1 MRNAVSQAIAALS
14 RGFAGEARC
23 CVRTGLARA
32 AVLPAGF
39 GDGGMGARGEGP
51 NLGTDI
57 IGPGRTGNRRHPW
70 PAPRGRVGRIAKA
83 DASAQSS
90 RWQAGAAAENPDR
103 PTGGNM
109 RLLHWVALGL
119 VAGHTGAF
127 AQANYP
133 NRPIKMI
140 VPLAAA
146 SAVDVAARIVTQKMA
161 DNLGQQFVIL
171 NLPGASGLIGAEQVA
186 HAEPD
191 GYTIGG
197 FNDSIMTMVP
207 NLQAKM
213 RWDILKDFE
222 PVSLVATVEWGL
234 IAGNQTGYKTAADLI
249 AAAKAAPGKIDY
261 GSGGPGSPQHL
272 AMAMFASAAGIS
284 LTHVPYKGAT
294 QAATDVA
301 AGQIP
306 VGFQGLGTVAALVR
320 GGQLRLIGVC
330 TPARLPQFPDVPTIS
345 ESGLPGF
352 TFNSW
357 FAIMAPAGTPKDII
371 AKLNTEVLKALA
383 DPEVHKK
390 LEDLGF
396 AVRGSSPAELGAMT
410 HEQLAKYARVI
421 KEMGIGN
428 E

>member
-1 MRNAVSQAIAALS
+1 MRRFCL
-14 RGFAGEARC
+14 
-23 CVRTGLARA
+23 LASMLA
-32 AVLPAGF
+32 
-39 GDGGMGARGEGP
+39 
-51 NLGTDI
+51 
-57 IGPGRTGNRRHPW
+57 
-70 PAPRGRVGRIAKA
+70 
-83 DASAQSS
+83 
-90 RWQAGAAAENPDR
+90 
-103 PTGGNM
+103 
-109 RLLHWVALGL
+109 L
-119 VAGHTGAF
+119 VAGNLENI

-161 DNLGQQFVIL
+161 DNMGQQLVIL
-171 NLPGASGLIGAEQVA
+171 NQPGASGLIGAEQVA
-186 HAEPD
+186 HADPD

-207 NLQAKM
+207 HLQAKM

-234 IAGNQTGYKTAADLI
+234 IAGNQTPYKSAADLI

-261 GSGGPGSPQHL
+261 SSGGPGSPQHL
-272 AMAMFASAAGIS
+272 AMAMFASSAGIE

-320 GGQLRLIGVC
+320 GGQLRLIGVS

-352 TFNSW
+352 YFNSW
-357 FAIMAPAGTPKDII
+357 FAILAPGGTPKDIV
-371 AKLNTEVLKALA
+371 ARLNAEVGKALA
-383 DPEVHKK
+383 DADVRRK

-396 AVRGSSPAELGAMT
+396 AVRGSSPEELGAMT
-410 HEQLAKYARVI
+410 REQLAKYARVI

>member
-1 MRNAVSQAIAALS
+1 
-14 RGFAGEARC
+14 
-23 CVRTGLARA
+23 
-32 AVLPAGF
+32 
-39 GDGGMGARGEGP
+39 
-51 NLGTDI
+51 
-57 IGPGRTGNRRHPW
+57 
-70 PAPRGRVGRIAKA
+70 
-83 DASAQSS
+83 
-90 RWQAGAAAENPDR
+90 
-103 PTGGNM
+103 M
-109 RLLHWVALGL
+109 RLLYALLSASVLL
-119 VAGHTGAF
+119 VSSTAF
-127 AQANYP
+127 AQTAYP
-133 NRPIKMI
+133 VRTIKMI

-161 DNLGQQFVIL
+161 DNMGQQIVIL
-171 NLPGASGLIGAEQVA
+171 NQPGASGLIGAEQVA
-186 HAEPD
+186 KAEPD

-197 FNDSIMTMVP
+197 FNDSVMTMVP
-207 NLQAKM
+207 NLQSNI
-213 RWDILKDFE
+213 RWDILRDFE

-234 IAGNQTGYKTAADLI
+234 IASNNSSYKTAADLI

-320 GGQLRLIGVC
+320 GGQLRLIGV
-330 TPARLPQFPDVPTIS
+330 TTDKRMSQFPDVPTVS

-352 TFNSW
+352 FFNSW
-357 FAIMAPAGTPKDII
+357 FAIMAPAGTPKDIV
-371 AKLNTEVLKALA
+371 ARLNAEAVNAVA
-383 DPEVHKK
+383 DPEVRRK

-396 AVRGSSPAELGAMT
+396 VVRGSSAPELGALT
-410 HEQLAKYARVI
+410 REQLAKYARVI
-421 KEMGIGN
+421 KQMGIAN